1 MADASMGHQS
11 RLSMAATGTAVG
23 SYTESFEFIAE
34 SLRKQQE
41 IVETNGIRGT
51 RSIPIERTRDSIY
64 RVSGG
69 IQFHATPS
77 MLDLILPRIMGANE
91 STDVFAFAETLP
103 AFDVLIDRVAKRF
116 VYGGCKVGR
125 ATFRASAGGPLELD
139 CELTGKTEVVSATAF
154 PSISAPTDPPYVW
167 SDAVCTIEGTA
178 RTVTQWELTIDNRIN
193 SRFANSQTATD
204 IHTEGR
210 DVTLS
215 LTVPYTSDEV
225 DLYGINSSGASAA
238 TFVLT
243 NGNRSIT
250 FSVAALMVPDASP
263 VVGGPGEILL
273 TLSGSARSSGATK
286 ELVITSDSTA

>member
-11 RLSMAATGTAVG
+11 RLSMAAAGTAIG
-23 SYTESFEFIAE
+23 SYTESYEFIGE

-41 IVETNGIRGT
+41 IVETSGIRGT
-51 RSIPIERTRDSIY
+51 RSLPIERTRDGIY

-91 STDVFAFAETLP
+91 ATDVFAFAETLQT
-103 AFDVLIDRVAKRF
+103 FDVLLDRVAKRF
-116 VYGGCKVGR
+116 VYGGCKIGR
-125 ATFRASAGGPLELD
+125 AVFRATAGGPLELD
-139 CELTGKTEVVSATAF
+139 VDILGKTETVYATSF
-154 PSISAPTDPPYVW
+154 PTISAPTDPPYVW

-178 RTVTQWELTIDNRIN
+178 RTVTQWELTIDNRLN
-193 SRFANSQTATD
+193 ARFANSQSATD

-225 DLYGINSSGASAA
+225 DLYGINTGGASAA
-238 TFVLT
+238 NFVLT

-250 FSVAALMVPDASP
+250 FAVAAFMVPDASP